1 MKHLKGY
8 NEESSY
14 SDDDKSLDMENIQD
28 LQDVFIALQDLGIEN
43 LNIKNIPNLR
53 SKSYQQKYDITWNYD
68 MNFYFDNYKREGIYL
83 SKGDLDESMQNLD
96 EYRQKVNSFNKI
108 QSETVEVLERVI
120 TMGYNVLHYFMDVEK
135 GEPLTF
141 ELSIEK

>member
-1 MKHLKGY
+1 MKHLTRY
-8 NEESSY
+8 NEQSSY

-53 SKSYQQKYDITWNYD
+53 SKRYQQKYDITWTYD
-68 MNFYFDNYKREGIYL
+68 MNFYFDNYKQDGIYL

-96 EYRQKVNSFNKI
+96 EYRQKINGFNKI

-120 TMGYNVLHYFMDVEK
+120 TMGYNVLNYFMGVEK